1 MKGESSP
8 STARL
13 YLPINVM
20 PFPHLISLCDH
31 QSHRTVTAPVFPIR
45 KHSRHRQILK
55 CFLGWTPGIW
65 IGPVMVESTLM
76 PACFLKKTVL
86 LHDDCSNSYLQI
98 RKEPQSL
105 LTCLTPC
112 EQGRPIL
119 FLLLFPENQL
129 YPLPQGF
136 KFKPNG
142 ILTEMDLMISA
153 QPPTPGQPT
162 HVIKSDEI

>member
-1 MKGESSP
+1 M
-8 STARL
+8 
-13 YLPINVM
+13 M
-20 PFPHLISLCDH
+20 
-31 QSHRTVTAPVFPIR
+31 
-45 KHSRHRQILK
+45 
-55 CFLGWTPGIW
+55 
-65 IGPVMVESTLM
+65 IG
-76 PACFLKKTVL
+76 
-86 LHDDCSNSYLQI
+86 SNSYLQI

-142 ILTEMDLMISA
+142 ILTEMDLMFSA
-153 QPPTPGQPT
+153 PPPTPGQPT